1 MRLALCLYFVSLC
14 VFGEDWT
21 GRRVAFLG
29 VGAAEADV
37 VGVSGIC
44 RDFFREGLAVTPFD
58 YTAQGAVMADV
69 AVQAVRLK
77 AEHPNDLDAL
87 FIFAGT
93 NDFRVG
99 TRPGTWYTVALTA
112 VNRNGAQTTLQR
124 RQFVMDGETYRG
136 QISAAMT
143 YLKENF
149 PDKPV
154 YFVTPRLDA
163 DATVTNGLGR
173 LAGDYAQAVREAG
186 NVWSVSVVDLAAE
199 APVSGE
205 DGTELFRTPA
215 SATNRVP
222 ISSAVSLARCALDS
236 RTVLSADSNV
246 IAFNSDEARDIII
259 LIR

>member
-1 MRLALCLYFVSLC
+1 MRLALCLCFVSLC
-14 VFGEDWT
+14 VFGGDWT

-29 VGAAEADV
+29 DGAAEAHV
-37 VGVSGIC
+37 VGVSRIC
-44 RDFFREGLAVTPFD
+44 RDFFREDLAVTPLD

-69 AVQAVRLK
+69 AVQAARLK
-77 AEHPNDLDAL
+77 TEHPNDLDAL
-87 FIFAGT
+87 FVFAGT

-99 TRPGTWYTVALTA
+99 TRLGTWYTVAMTA

-124 RQFVMDGETYRG
+124 RQFVMDGETYRR
-136 QISAAMT
+136 QISAAMA

-154 YFVTPRLDA
+154 YFVTSRLDA
-163 DATVTNGLGR
+163 DATATNGLGR

-222 ISSAVSLARCALDS
+222 VSSAVSVARCALDS
-236 RTVLSADSNV
+236 RTMTDKGATQTQRKDG
-246 IAFNSDEARDIII
+246 IWAR
-259 LIR
+259 